1 MPKMLGRL
9 EQRGDNTKEKVKVR
23 MWQFHANV
31 KVVRGSYINITVEVD
46 GTQRLEDVSA
56 MILKTFDAVLASM
69 EVKKS
74 KWCQMGEIGM
84 VGIFHEIQTGWQE
97 FYFWVSLTDNNQ
109 CQSSVLLLHSFL
121 SICILVVLLVLVTTY
136 SLLRMYFQSFIWV
149 QGSISLNPDFAVLV
163 IETNVM
169 NAEKIALETQTNEQL
184 LAAYSLKQEE
194 RDQRDA
200 EFEQEHSR
208 RVERDALNQEE

>member
-1 MPKMLGRL
+1 MLGRL
-9 EQRGDNTKEKVKVR
+9 EQRGDNTEEKVKVR
-23 MWQFHANV
+23 LWQFHVNV
-31 KVVRGSYINITVEVD
+31 EVMRGSYIDIAVEVD
-46 GTQRLEDVSA
+46 GTRRLEEVSA
-56 MILKTFDAVLASM
+56 MILKTFDAVLTST

-84 VGIFHEIQTGWQE
+84 VGLFHEIQTGWRE

-109 CQSSVLLLHSFL
+109 CQSSVLFLHRFL

-149 QGSISLNPDFAVLV
+149 QGSISFNPNFAVLV
-163 IETNVM
+163 IEMNVM

-184 LAAYSLKQEE
+184 VTAYALK
-194 RDQRDA
+194 
-200 EFEQEHSR
+200 
-208 RVERDALNQEE
+208 